1 MAKVIDFFVPKRFRI
16 VHTAQPRPGKLIEFG
31 SIEFGSRAKKSVP
44 ARPTSWALA
53 WLLQATEPNP
63 CPKH

>member
-31 SIEFGSRAKKSVP
+31 SRAKKSVP
-44 ARPTSWALA
+44 ARPTGWALA

-63 CPKH
+63 CPRH